1 MFHKFKLLQI
11 LMMRKL
17 QNSSQ
22 ILSKLLVYSIIF
34 ITSICILHALTSD
47 HDSSSC
53 KHQKLRTNH
62 IISSSK
68 FSNIN
73 NILSNTKTSLSLQSN
88 PVYASKILDTNET
101 ALHHIAF
108 GIGASSKLWDKR
120 KEYIKLWWRPNQT
133 RGYVW
138 LDKPLLDNVE
148 VEEDDENDDH
158 LLPPIKISS
167 DTSKFKYSNRKG
179 DRSAIRISRIVSETF
194 RLGMEDVRWF
204 VMGDDDTMF
213 VVDNLV
219 RVLQKYD
226 HNEFYY
232 IGGCS
237 ESHTQNI
244 YFSYNMAYGGGG
256 FAISYP
262 LAKALENIQDDCI
275 QRYPG
280 LYGSDDRIQACMAEL
295 GVPLT
300 KEIGFHQLDVYGNI
314 FGLLAAHP
322 ITPLVSLH
330 HLDIIDPIFPNMN
343 QIEALERLKAPM
355 KLDAAGLMQQSM
367 CYDKSRKL
375 TVSVSWGYVVQ
386 IFTGLVS
393 ARELEIPA
401 RTFMSWYR
409 KSDEAGFSFNTRGIT
424 KNGCER
430 ATVYVF
436 TNAIYNTLTNE
447 TASEYVINVE
457 KDEWKCKE
465 KVDDSSVIQRVV
477 VYKDTNPLIWDKAPR
492 RNCCRILHSEK
503 PNTMLVDVGV
513 CREDETMER

>member
-1 MFHKFKLLQI
+1 MWNKLTLLKI
-11 LMMRKL
+11 SMMRNL
-17 QNSSQ
+17 QNFSQ
-22 ILSKLLVYSIIF
+22 ILSKLLLYSIIF
-34 ITSICILHALTSD
+34 ITSICILHLLTSH

-53 KHQKLRTNH
+53 KHQNLRRNH
-62 IISSSK
+62 IISSSNK

-73 NILSNTKTSLSLQSN
+73 NIISNTKTSLSLQYLN
-88 PVYASKILDTNET
+88 PTYTSITLDTYET
-101 ALHHIAF
+101 TLHHIAF

-138 LDKPLLDNVE
+138 LDKPLDNVK
-148 VEEDDENDDH
+148 VEEDDQNDEH

-167 DTSKFKYSNRKG
+167 DTSKFKYNNRKG

-232 IGGCS
+232 IGSSS

-262 LAKALENIQDDCI
+262 LAKALEEIQDDCI

-300 KEIGFHQLDVYGNI
+300 KEIGFHQVCFSTFY
-314 FGLLAAHP
+314 LL
-322 ITPLVSLH
+322 ICSLLVS
-330 HLDIIDPIFPNMN
+330 
-343 QIEALERLKAPM
+343 
-355 KLDAAGLMQQSM
+355 
-367 CYDKSRKL
+367 
-375 TVSVSWGYVVQ
+375 
-386 IFTGLVS
+386 
-393 ARELEIPA
+393 
-401 RTFMSWYR
+401 
-409 KSDEAGFSFNTRGIT
+409 
-424 KNGCER
+424 
-430 ATVYVF
+430 
-436 TNAIYNTLTNE
+436 
-447 TASEYVINVE
+447 
-457 KDEWKCKE
+457 
-465 KVDDSSVIQRVV
+465 
-477 VYKDTNPLIWDKAPR
+477 
-492 RNCCRILHSEK
+492 
-503 PNTMLVDVGV
+503 
-513 CREDETMER
+513 